1 MSNVDALNPAPAD
14 GVVRFL
20 GNDRAYWRLLV
31 RGAVLLLV
39 TLGLYRFWLATDI
52 RRFLWS
58 HTEIAGDTLEYNGLA
73 TELLIGFLVAVA
85 ILVPVYIGFFVLAI
99 EFGPAAEM
107 SGALGLLLLALFGN
121 FAIYRARRYRLTR
134 TVFRGLRFN
143 QSGSAFI
150 YAVLA
155 LFWWFMIALTLGLA
169 YPWAQASLQRYKM
182 RRTSYGDLP
191 GRFEGSGSSLFVRG
205 FPMWLLVMGPLLFG
219 AAAMVRLVDWQALS
233 GSIARGDRDA
243 LDRLETS
250 SPEFALAIGVGL
262 TSIAAAAAA
271 ALLFYPVFQALM
283 LRWWTS
289 GLRFGP
295 LTVTSH
301 LSTGPVYRVYLRF
314 LAYALV
320 FALAALVMGAIGLA
334 VIGLLLGSVQNS
346 RLSEYLAT
354 AIVVG
359 EYVVVALGFSTIYQ
373 VVVKFGLWRLGA
385 QSLELSGTDALDS
398 VRAAGTPSSAVG
410 EGLADALNVGGI

>member
-1 MSNVDALNPAPAD
+1 MSTADALNPAPAD

-20 GNDRAYWRLLV
+20 GDDRAYWRLLV
-31 RGAVLLLV
+31 RGAVLLMV
-39 TLGLYRFWLATDI
+39 TLGIYRFWLTTDI

-58 HTEIAGDTLEYNGLA
+58 NTEIAGDSIEYYGLA
-73 TELLIGFLVAVA
+73 TELLIGFLIAVA
-85 ILVPVYIGFFVLAI
+85 ILVPVYIGFFVLAV

-107 SGALGLLLLALFGN
+107 SGALGVLLLALFGN

-143 QSGSAFI
+143 QRGSALV

-155 LFWWFMIALTLGLA
+155 LFWWTMIALTLGLA

-191 GRFEGSGSSLFVRG
+191 GRFEGSGASLFLRG
-205 FPMWLLVMGPLLFG
+205 FPMWLLVMGPLMFG
-219 AAAMVRLVDWQALS
+219 AAAMVKLIDWQALTR
-233 GSIARGDRDA
+233 SIARGDQDA
-243 LDRLETS
+243 LNRIETAN
-250 SPEFALAIGVGL
+250 PDFALAIGIGL
-262 TSIAAAAAA
+262 ASIATAFAA
-271 ALLFYPVFQALM
+271 ALLFYPIFQAMM

-301 LSTGPVYRVYLRF
+301 LPTGRVYGIYVRF
-314 LAYALV
+314 LCYALLFTL
-320 FALAALVMGAIGLA
+320 FALIIGAIGLA
-334 VIGLLLGSVQNS
+334 VIGLLLGSAQNS
-346 RLSEYLAT
+346 RVSEYLAT
-354 AIVVG
+354 TILVG

-385 QSLELSGTDALDS
+385 QSLELSGTGALDS
-398 VRAAGTPSSAVG
+398 VHAAGTPSSAVG